1 MTPGGHRERH
11 HPNPGGRCQVD
22 WCQEP
27 AGHTTNHVAF
37 VGVVEPTPW
46 SDISAV
52 VVSVQ
57 CGPHET
63 KPLPVVGSGS
73 KLTTPHVQARLTGA
87 GCATLGRLLADAER
101 RYG

>member
-1 MTPGGHRERH
+1 MNDIMPNHGDACQVNWCGEPGGH
-11 HPNPGGRCQVD
+11 
-22 WCQEP
+22 
-27 AGHTTNHVAF
+27 AGNYVAF
-37 VGVVEPTPW
+37 VGLVEPTPA
-46 SDISAV
+46 SNLSALL
-52 VVSVQ
+52 VSVQ